1 MATKKHY
8 SRTTSSKKKP
18 KKSLT
23 SRILFFSISFLVLV
37 IGAFTVYQFRDGFL
51 YYLGFK
57 TNKNVNTLS
66 KEERK
71 IADIRIYEVLSKHTD
86 KVFGFD
92 VSQYQG
98 TINWSEIKKIEDTFQ
113 LHFVFVRATAG
124 KDKVDNTFKENWKQA
139 KKHQFIRGAYHYY
152 RPNENSI
159 VQAENFINTVTLE
172 PGDFPPVLD
181 IEQLPKKQSLDSLK
195 VGLKRWLDKVEK
207 HYKVKPIIYSGE
219 SYYKDFLKKEF
230 SEYPFWI
237 ANYNFWRNQPDSHWL
252 LWQFTE
258 KAQITGI
265 NGTVD
270 VNVFNG
276 DLIYLRSKL
285 VY

>member
-8 SRTTSSKKKP
+8 SRSTSSKKKP

-37 IGAFTVYQFRDGFL
+37 TGAFTVYQFRDGFL

-98 TINWSEIKKIEDTFQ
+98 TINWSEINKIEDTFQ

-258 KAQITGI
+258 KAQISGI